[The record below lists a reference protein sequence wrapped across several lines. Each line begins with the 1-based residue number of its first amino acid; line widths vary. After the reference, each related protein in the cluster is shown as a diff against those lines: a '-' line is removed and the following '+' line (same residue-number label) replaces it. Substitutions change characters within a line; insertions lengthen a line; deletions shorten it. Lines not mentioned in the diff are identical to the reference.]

1 VGWQVSAYDPDLA
14 ERNRLLQQDV
24 IALRHALEREHAEK
38 KAMLAELN
46 EIRYRHECAV
56 KRLTETVREFLK

>member
-1 VGWQVSAYDPDLA
+1 VSVYDPDLA
-14 ERNRLLQQDV
+14 ERNRMLQQDV
-24 IALRHALEREHAEK
+24 IALRHALERVQDEK

-56 KRLTETVREFLK
+56 RKLTETVREFFK